1 MTWLSVDSGSYV
13 TAAIAWEEDRPR
25 AWMLAQ
31 PGAKAPLEE
40 RLATIVSAFRSFGQ
54 AQQVELVVIEKAL
67 STPKRPAPEAMV
79 TYRRLCRVAKDEGW
93 QVVSIHPSTVLASV
107 RPRWTKGWTSKDI
120 LAVGVKMLYP
130 DYVKPDFCQDLLD
143 ALAVGRCY
151 LNQTE
156 EAELIAREL
165 KP

>member
-1 MTWLSVDSGSYV
+1 MTWLSCDPGSHA
-13 TAAIAWEEDRPR
+13 TALIAWEGDRPR
-25 AWMLAQ
+25 AWLLAQ
-31 PGAKAPLEE
+31 PGAKAPLED
-40 RLATIVSAFRSFGQ
+40 RLRTIVTAFRSFGR
-54 AQQVELVVIEKAL
+54 AQQIELVVIEKAL
-67 STPKRPAPEAMV
+67 STPKRPAPEATV

-107 RPRWTKGWTSKDI
+107 RPRGTKGWASKDI
-120 LAVGVKMLYP
+120 LATGVKMLYP
-130 DYVKPDFCQDLLD
+130 DYVKPDMAQDVLD

-165 KP
+165 A